1 METALLNDEES
12 EFVMVPPLKM
22 TRFIGW
28 NTGARRKKAVESNPQ
43 SGVDSGVFSEA
54 KLRTAETAEAE
65 ANPPDGDRGFASEVS
80 SAANL
85 HAEEAEANPPDG
97 DRGFAPD
104 TADKGEAES
113 NPQGGF
119 DFGVLPQAKRHD
131 AEAESAAWRF
141 AAGETPNATPQSAV
155 ASPSRMGNV
164 FRTIFFVCVI
174 FLGGELAWLFL
185 VTPLRPLSS
194 VTVTGI
200 AAGLMD
206 RDAALKKAGIG
217 PGTSYLSFD
226 AKSAERN
233 LCAVPLIESAK
244 VVKYFP
250 GTVRITLVPRK
261 SVALF
266 LQNDNQ
272 NENANGRAVPVYF
285 DKHGV
290 VFKIGGARDAFFSVP
305 VVSGFETDRIEEGG
319 RLANAYI
326 PLFENLDKLAASAPG
341 LYQAISEIHIN
352 QKTYDG
358 FDVTLFPSHSPVKI
372 RMSADLDEETVG
384 RMFLLVDALE
394 AKGEEVSEIDFRSG
408 TASYIVKGTSQ
419 N

>member
-1 METALLNDEES
+1 METALLNGEES

-22 TRFIGW
+22 KRFIGW
-28 NTGARRKKAVESNPQ
+28 NADVRRKKA
-43 SGVDSGVFSEA
+43 
-54 KLRTAETAEAE
+54 
-65 ANPPDGDRGFASEVS
+65 
-80 SAANL
+80 
-85 HAEEAEANPPDG
+85 
-97 DRGFAPD
+97 
-104 TADKGEAES
+104 AES

-119 DFGVLPQAKRHD
+119 DFGVLPEAKLHD
-131 AEAESAAWRF
+131 AEAYPLDGHREFASEVSSAAKLQTAEAESNPQGGVDFGVLPEAKLHDTEAESAAWSF
-141 AAGETPNATPQSAV
+141 ATGKTPDATPQSGV
-155 ASPSRMGNV
+155 ATPSRMGNV
-164 FRTIFFVCVI
+164 FKTIFFVCVI

-217 PGTSYLSFD
+217 PDTSYLSFD

-266 LQNDNQ
+266 LQNGNQ

-290 VFKIGGARDAFFSVP
+290 VFKIGGARDAFLSVP
-305 VVSGFETDRIEEGG
+305 VVSGFEADRIEEGG